1 MDVGCPKKF
10 GGSGDPAPLRW
21 GVSDPLETRLSPTS
35 VTAASLVVL
44 GRAIFTDI
52 LWRILNFRI
61 LPSTIA
67 QRLWNRHGSI
77 GLIGLFITVP

>member
-44 GRAIFTDI
+44 GRAIFTYI

-61 LPSTIA
+61 LPSTINWA
-67 QRLWNRHGSI
+67 RKARMMPLLESLESQK
-77 GLIGLFITVP
+77 